1 MPAVL
6 IRTECRGMFDTHR
19 INIEGFCS
27 DRGFLFH
34 RNGSGAWGNDRYWT
48 YYKVENNDRTVF
60 SIEYF
65 PVRNYLKIC
74 HGNSCYQGTPES
86 LEHMLELLSAMRI
99 DIEELAIKTGRM
111 ENQDTKLTSMRPRL
125 KELNDNPMVLMTD
138 MPILTGVLMMSIAL
152 NALS

>member
-19 INIEGFCS
+19 INIEGFCR

-34 RNGSGAWGNDRYWT
+34 ENGSGAWGNDRYWT
-48 YYKVENNDRTVF
+48 CYKVENNDRTVF

-65 PVRNYLKIC
+65 PVRNHLKIC
-74 HGNSCYQGTPES
+74 HGNCNYKGTPDS

-99 DIEELAIKTGRM
+99 DIEELALDKDI
-111 ENQDTKLTSMRPRL
+111 
-125 KELNDNPMVLMTD
+125 
-138 MPILTGVLMMSIAL
+138 
-152 NALS
+152 

>member
-6 IRTECRGMFDTHR
+6 IITECRGMFDMHR

-99 DIEELAIKTGRM
+99 DIEELALDKDI
-111 ENQDTKLTSMRPRL
+111 
-125 KELNDNPMVLMTD
+125 
-138 MPILTGVLMMSIAL
+138 
-152 NALS
+152 

>member
-19 INIEGFCS
+19 INIEGFCR

-34 RNGSGAWGNDRYWT
+34 ENGSGAWGNDRYWT

-60 SIEYF
+60 CIEYF
-65 PVRNYLKIC
+65 PVRNHLKIC
-74 HGNSCYQGTPES
+74 HGNSNYQGTPES

-99 DIEELAIKTGRM
+99 DIGELALDKNI
-111 ENQDTKLTSMRPRL
+111 
-125 KELNDNPMVLMTD
+125 
-138 MPILTGVLMMSIAL
+138 
-152 NALS
+152 

>member
-1 MPAVL
+1 MGGTLHNVKASSMHSHLFTMAYLIPTSVL
-6 IRTECRGMFDTHR
+6 RLQRNMTKNRFGQSVTMIDTHR

-99 DIEELAIKTGRM
+99 DIEELALDKDI
-111 ENQDTKLTSMRPRL
+111 
-125 KELNDNPMVLMTD
+125 
-138 MPILTGVLMMSIAL
+138 
-152 NALS
+152 

>member
-1 MPAVL
+1 MRQRLSLMLTDGLQRNMTKNRFGQSVKMTM
-6 IRTECRGMFDTHR
+6 IDTHR

-99 DIEELAIKTGRM
+99 DIEELALDKDI
-111 ENQDTKLTSMRPRL
+111 
-125 KELNDNPMVLMTD
+125 
-138 MPILTGVLMMSIAL
+138 
-152 NALS
+152 